1 MKYVVSIFVSIIL
14 AATFC
19 FVIWVIATHDYQWKA
34 IAPYWG
40 NLFSGWCM
48 TLLISAAALV
58 FSVAI
63 GIILTAGQLSGHC
76 IPSFL
81 CRVFVEVI
89 RGTPLLTQILIGYY
103 LIADSIGWDSRFG
116 VGLVILSCFSGAYL
130 SEIFRGGI
138 ESLPKSQWL
147 SAKAIGL
154 TGTQTY
160 RFVVI
165 PQVIRRVLPGSAGQF
180 ANLIKDSSL
189 LFVISV
195 HEFTMQAREV
205 NANTYATFEAY
216 LPLIAGYFL
225 LTFPISLLSRHLE
238 NRFRYEH

>member
-1 MKYVVSIFVSIIL
+1 MVSILVSVIL

-19 FVIWVIATHDYQWKA
+19 FVIWVVATHDYQWDA

-40 NLFSGWCM
+40 NLLSGWWM

-58 FSVAI
+58 FSVVI
-63 GIILTAGQLSGHC
+63 GVMLTAGQLSGHAV
-76 IPSFL
+76 PSFL

-103 LIADSIGWDSRFG
+103 LIANSIGWDSRFG

-130 SEIFRGGI
+130 SEIFRGGV
-138 ESLPKSQWL
+138 ESIPKSQWL
-147 SAKAIGL
+147 SARAIGF
-154 TGTQTY
+154 TGAQTY
-160 RFVVI
+160 RYVVI
-165 PQVIRRVLPGSAGQF
+165 PQAIRRVLPASAGQF

-195 HEFTMQAREV
+195 HEFTMQARET

-216 LPLIAGYFL
+216 LPLLVGYFL

>member
-1 MKYVVSIFVSIIL
+1 LKYFVSTVVSVVL

-19 FVIWVIATHDYQWKA
+19 FVFWVVVSHQYNWSA

-40 NLFSGWCM
+40 NLVSGWWV
-48 TLLISAAALV
+48 TLAISAAALIA
-58 FSVAI
+58 SVIVGAL
-63 GIILTAGQLSGHC
+63 LTAGQLSPHRLPRWLSRTF
-76 IPSFL
+76 I
-81 CRVFVEVI
+81 EII

-103 LIADSIGWDSRFG
+103 LIADAIGWHSRFG

-130 SEIFRGGI
+130 SEIFRGGV
-138 ESLPKSQWL
+138 ESIPKSQWL
-147 SAKAIGL
+147 SARAIGFS
-154 TGTQTY
+154 GWQTY

-165 PQVIRRVLPGSAGQF
+165 PQAVRRVLPASAGQF
-180 ANLIKDSSL
+180 ANLVKDSSL

-216 LPLIAGYFL
+216 LPLILGYFI
-225 LTFPISLLSRHLE
+225 LTFPISLLSRNLE
-238 NRFRYEH
+238 RRFSYEH

>member
-1 MKYVVSIFVSIIL
+1 MKYAVSILVSIVL

-19 FVIWVIATHDYQWKA
+19 FVIWIVATHDYQWKA

-40 NLFSGWCM
+40 NLFSGWWM
-48 TLLISAAALV
+48 TLLISAASLII
-58 FSVAI
+58 SVVI
-63 GIILTAGQLSGHC
+63 GIMLTAGQLSGHR

-81 CRVFVEVI
+81 CRVFVEII

-103 LIADSIGWDSRFG
+103 LIADAIGWDSRFG

-138 ESLPKSQWL
+138 ESIPKSQWL
-147 SAKAIGL
+147 SARAIGF
-154 TGTQTY
+154 TGSQTY
-160 RFVVI
+160 RYVVI
-165 PQVIRRVLPGSAGQF
+165 PQAIRRVLPGSAGQF

-195 HEFTMQAREV
+195 HEFTMQAREA

-216 LPLIAGYFL
+216 LPLIVGYFL
-225 LTFPISLLSRHLE
+225 LTFPVSLLSRHLE